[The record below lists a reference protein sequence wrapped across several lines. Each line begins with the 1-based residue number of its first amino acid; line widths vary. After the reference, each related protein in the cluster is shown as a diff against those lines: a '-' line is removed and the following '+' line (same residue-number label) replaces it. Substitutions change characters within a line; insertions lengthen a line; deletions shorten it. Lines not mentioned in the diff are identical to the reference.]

1 MIHNKNALRYLRTL
15 VLAGL
20 VALLVAG
27 CQSGTTGAEVG
38 DEPSETKQTLGLLE
52 GLVAN
57 CNDML
62 GKIAGRK
69 EDYAST
75 GNVRGEQLM
84 GEAANNVND
93 MKETALVIRRDVGPA
108 ETASISLA
116 DRANSPPDV
125 QAKVQEIHEA
135 RDRLEEN
142 LTEAKSCC
150 GLAPDFLDEN
160 LEKVRTQTNNL
171 EEQVEQIEPE
181 RTVEPE
187 RSAQEEQYS

>member
-1 MIHNKNALRYLRTL
+1 MIHNKNALSYLRTL

-27 CQSGTTGAEVG
+27 CQGGTTGAEVG
-38 DEPSETKQTLGLLE
+38 GEPGETKRTLGLLE
-52 GLVAN
+52 DLVAN

-84 GEAANNVND
+84 GEAANNVKD
-93 MKETALVIRRDVGPA
+93 MRTTAFAIKRDIAPA
-108 ETASISLA
+108 ETASISLV

-125 QAKVQEIHEA
+125 QAKVQEIYEA
-135 RDRLEEN
+135 RDRLEGN
-142 LTEAKSCC
+142 LAEAKSCC

-181 RTVEPE
+181 R
-187 RSAQEEQYS
+187 SAQEEQYS